1 MLVEACRRLVP
12 SVCVVATLAAPSGIA
27 AQSLRAVP
35 LDHWAYDVAGELLLR
50 HPRLGA
56 GLWLGNRPWR
66 EADFATLIA
75 RADSGGLGAADSR
88 AARSLALLELAFP
101 RPEPASWENETS
113 RRDFVAHNEVSL
125 RLAAHASRDD
135 AVFDPPFLGTRF
147 EEPDGDP
154 PIPAL
159 RAVLQHDFAV
169 QYRDRFALGW
179 RYALD
184 SDVTGDPTR
193 FRQLEAREDTDYGF
207 ALLDAYAVYG
217 YGPLRVTA
225 GRNELALGPAGRSSS
240 VFVSDSIP
248 PIDQLRIDLVA
259 SRVRFTGMIGRLSG
273 DDQNREI
280 DERGRTIPGST
291 PPPPNQRR
299 EADRLFYLHRVD
311 WQPVDWVQLAISE
324 AALVTGLD
332 RGLNA
337 RYANLLIPFFVTQ
350 EDEDEANGV
359 DVNVV
364 VNAEG
369 TVLLPAG
376 ARVWGDLY
384 VQEFFL
390 DADKRETIGNQ
401 LAYKAGGEVAGDGIG
416 VPALTAGV
424 EYTRV
429 DVFSY
434 LHRGLNTDY
443 TQFGVPLGS
452 SLGPDAD
459 MAQAWVHW
467 RPRPALRLTVEAMAR
482 RDGERGV
489 GSLESVIEAGHPDFP
504 SGVVQRER
512 RLGVEAWGLLPAHGV
527 EASLRVSAHDLSD
540 IEHEPG
546 RDGTF
551 WTAEVGLRVRHF
563 FARGGAGSGR

>member
-1 MLVEACRRLVP
+1 MPYVWIA
-12 SVCVVATLAAPSGIA
+12 SALAAPRALAG
-27 AQSLRAVP
+27 QSLRAVP
-35 LDHWAYDVAGELLLR
+35 LDHWAYDVADQLLLR

-75 RADSGGLGAADSR
+75 RADTAGLEDSDRRVEAALD
-88 AARSLALLELAFP
+88 LLEGAFLP
-101 RPEPASWENETS
+101 RAPDGPDVEI
-113 RRDFVAHNEVSL
+113 HNEASL
-125 RLAAHASRDD
+125 RLAAQASRDD
-135 AVFDPPFLGTRF
+135 AAFDPPFLGVRF

-154 PIPAL
+154 PIPVL

-179 RYALD
+179 RYAID

-193 FRQLEAREDTDYGF
+193 FRQIEAREGADYGF
-207 ALLDAYAVYG
+207 ALLDAYAAYG

-225 GRNELALGPAGRSSS
+225 GRHELSLGQAGRSSS

-248 PIDQLRIDLVA
+248 AIDQVRIDLVTP
-259 SRVRFTGMIGRLSG
+259 RLRFTGMIGRLSA
-273 DDQNREI
+273 DDQNRAL
-280 DERGRTIPGST
+280 DERGETIPGST
-291 PPPPNQRR
+291 PPPRNERR
-299 EADRLFYLHRVD
+299 SVERIFYLHRVD
-311 WQPVDWVQLAISE
+311 WQPADYLQLAVSE
-324 AALVTGLD
+324 AALVTGTD
-332 RGLNA
+332 RGLDA

-350 EDEDEANGV
+350 EDEDESDGV
-359 DVNVV
+359 DVNVM

-369 TVLLPAG
+369 VLLVPLG
-376 ARVWGDLY
+376 ARIWANLF
-384 VQEFFL
+384 VQEFFI
-390 DADKRETIGNQ
+390 DADKRKNIGNQ
-401 LAYKAGGEVAGDGIG
+401 LAYKAGGEVAGDRLGL
-416 VPALTAGV
+416 PALTAGL

-434 LHRGLNTDY
+434 LHRGLNTNH

-459 MAQAWVHW
+459 MAQAWISW
-467 RPRPALRLTVEAMAR
+467 RPRPDLRLTVEAMAR

-489 GSLESVIEAGHPDFP
+489 ETLENAIDAGNPDFP

-512 RLGVEAWGLLPAHGV
+512 RLGVAAWGMLPGHGV
-527 EASLRVSAHDLSD
+527 EGSLRVSAHDLTD

-546 RDGTF
+546 REGTF
-551 WTAEVGLRVRHF
+551 WTAEVGLRVRHV
-563 FARGGAGSGR
+563 FASGGARSAR

>member
-1 MLVEACRRLVP
+1 MLTAVCRRLVP
-12 SVCVVATLAAPSGIA
+12 YVWIASALAAPRALAG
-27 AQSLRAVP
+27 QSLRAVP
-35 LDHWAYDVAGELLLR
+35 LDHWAYDVADQLLLR

-75 RADSGGLGAADSR
+75 RADTAGLEDSDRRVEAALD
-88 AARSLALLELAFP
+88 LLEGAFLP
-101 RPEPASWENETS
+101 RAPDGPDVEI
-113 RRDFVAHNEVSL
+113 HNEASL
-125 RLAAHASRDD
+125 RLAAQASRDD
-135 AVFDPPFLGTRF
+135 AAFDPPFLGVRF

-154 PIPAL
+154 PIPVL

-179 RYALD
+179 RYAID

-193 FRQLEAREDTDYGF
+193 FRQIEAREGADYGF
-207 ALLDAYAVYG
+207 ALLDAYAAYG

-225 GRNELALGPAGRSSS
+225 GRHELSLGQAGRSSS

-248 PIDQLRIDLVA
+248 AIDQVRIDLVTP
-259 SRVRFTGMIGRLSG
+259 RLRFTGMIGRLSA
-273 DDQNREI
+273 DDQNRAL

-291 PPPPNQRR
+291 PPPRNERR
-299 EADRLFYLHRVD
+299 SVERIFYLHRVD
-311 WQPVDWVQLAISE
+311 WQPADYLQLAVSE
-324 AALVTGLD
+324 AALVTGTD
-332 RGLNA
+332 RGLDA

-350 EDEDEANGV
+350 EDEDESDGV
-359 DVNVV
+359 DVNVM

-369 TVLLPAG
+369 VLLVPLG
-376 ARVWGDLY
+376 ARIWANLF
-384 VQEFFL
+384 VQEFFI
-390 DADKRETIGNQ
+390 DADKRKNIGNQ
-401 LAYKAGGEVAGDGIG
+401 LAYKAGGEVAGDRLGL
-416 VPALTAGV
+416 PALTAGL

-434 LHRGLNTDY
+434 LHRGLNTNH

-459 MAQAWVHW
+459 MAQAWISW
-467 RPRPALRLTVEAMAR
+467 RPRPDLRLTVEAMAR

-489 GSLESVIEAGHPDFP
+489 ETLENAIDAGNPDFP

-512 RLGVEAWGLLPAHGV
+512 RLGVAAWGMLPGHGV
-527 EASLRVSAHDLSD
+527 EGSLRVSAHDLTD

-546 RDGTF
+546 REGTF
-551 WTAEVGLRVRHF
+551 WTAEVGLRVRHV
-563 FARGGAGSGR
+563 FASGGARSAR